1 MAKINSNK
9 QAPVKVFAVGD
20 KIVFNDYIRG
30 ERGGMGSYQKVFA
43 TVVKV
48 NPKNLIADTKYGER
62 FQTKKTAAQKFE
74 DLF

>member
-1 MAKINSNK
+1 MAQINSNK

-20 KIVFNDYIRG
+20 KIVFYDYVRG
-30 ERGGMGSYQKVFA
+30 ERGGMGRYQTVFA
-43 TVVKV
+43 TVIKI

-62 FQTKKTAAQKFE
+62 FQTTKTAAQKFE